1 LKTNEAGQ
9 AEGQGGLQE
18 PTLLSALGKIG
29 RKKVRGA
36 SGESPVERVPR
47 KKLKAEVAFGLVAR
61 SAGWCEFR
69 GCKEFLF
76 ENRLTKTPGNYAENA
91 HIVGFREDGPR
102 GRDGDRPLQ
111 IDSIE
116 NLMLLCPTC
125 HKLIDDH
132 PAKYTRQNLE
142 IQKREHEA
150 RIKRVTSLGPAMQ
163 TTVLQVKARIGA
175 NIVEIS
181 RPEVAQALMP
191 RYPAGDSHLIDL
203 TNLGDEKAGAFY
215 ELAAQRIREEV
226 RRLYIDGAE
235 LQQSK
240 HLSVFGLA
248 PIPLL
253 VVLGN
258 SLSNKVQSDFFQC
271 HRDQPDRWT
280 WQEDHAPVEFQTAQ
294 IRHGSNTQNVALVLS
309 LSGSIDISTLPAT
322 VDGSFSVYEISLKGQ
337 VPHPGFLRQR
347 QDLESFRTAYRNFLA
362 NLRREHPG
370 LGELKL
376 FPAVPAPVA
385 VVCGYDLL
393 PKIDPDLAVYDNVKA
408 EGGFIE
414 RMKVHTHEQH

>member
-1 LKTNEAGQ
+1 MKTNEVGH
-9 AEGQGGLQE
+9 AEGQEVLQE
-18 PTLLSALGKIG
+18 PTLLSAPGKLG

-36 SGESPVERVPR
+36 PGKSPVERVIR
-47 KKLKAEVAFGLVAR
+47 KKLKPAVAFGLVAR

-76 ENRLTKTPGNYAENA
+76 EHRLTKTPGNYAENA

-102 GRDGDRPLQ
+102 GRDGARPLN

-125 HKLIDDH
+125 HKFIDDH
-132 PAKYTRQNLE
+132 PLDFTRQVLE
-142 IQKREHEA
+142 EHKREHEA

-163 TTVLQVKARIGA
+163 TTVLHVKARIGT

-215 ELAAQRIREEV
+215 ELAAQRLREEV
-226 RRLYIDGAE
+226 RRLYVDGAE

-253 VVLGN
+253 MVLGN
-258 SLSNKVQSDFFQC
+258 ALSNKVQTDFFQC

-280 WQEDHAPVEFQTAQ
+280 WQEGHDPIEFQTAQ
-294 IRHGSNTQNVALVLS
+294 IRQGTDAQNVALILS
-309 LSGSIDISTLPAT
+309 LSGTIDISALPAT
-322 VDGSFSVYEISLKGQ
+322 VDESFSVYEISLKGQ

-347 QDLESFRTAYRNFLA
+347 HDLESFRAAYRSFLA

-370 LGELKL
+370 LKELKL

-414 RMKVHTHEQH
+414 RMKVHTHEQQ